1 MKRSLQRTCKNRP
14 CIEIPADWTNERV
27 EGARKT
33 TSAICVELWGNR
45 RMLRAK
51 PEHAADLREMVT
63 GRREDPSEQAWTA
76 GPWPNW
82 MSTTEAENFLRN
94 IPWEIEIVLGTQK
107 TNVDGVDTRML
118 KVTAKEPPKKLLKLG
133 DKWLLVIHKIRIYIY
148 IYNKVRK
155 QTAATIPTQKRS
167 TNPERLRTKKMVC
180 RPGQRQ
186 DSPVQASKC
195 NN

>member
-1 MKRSLQRTCKNRP
+1 MGKGVCDKKKAKKGFSALVKIRTKYAELIASNYGNRMISFNIKYEEEELADDLKIRP

-27 EGARKT
+27 ECARKAT
-33 TSAICVELWGNR
+33 GAICVELWGNR

-118 KVTAKEPPKKLLKLG
+118 KVTAKETPKKLLKLG
-133 DKWLLVIHKIRIYIY
+133 DKWLLVINKITIYIY
-148 IYNKVRK
+148 I
-155 QTAATIPTQKRS
+155 
-167 TNPERLRTKKMVC
+167 
-180 RPGQRQ
+180 
-186 DSPVQASKC
+186 
-195 NN
+195 